1 MAEYREVRHERL
13 YLRQP
18 GTERLRKTADG
29 RLRYL
34 LSTGWRE
41 TDRWIAGDYITV
53 KVERSG
59 HAPRMTRLPKPAP
72 LAPRPPRGDFRGGPG
87 GRGGPRGGFDRGP
100 RQSGPPAPA
109 ASPAPQ
115 PPQAPT
121 PPPSA

>member
-13 YLRQP
+13 YVKEP

-34 LSTGWRE
+34 LATGWRE
-41 TDRWIAGDYITV
+41 TDRWIATDYLTV
-53 KVERSG
+53 KVERTG

-87 GRGGPRGGFDRGP
+87 GRGQGPRGDGPGRGP
-100 RQSGPPAPA
+100 RPAPPAP
-109 ASPAPQ
+109 SSS
-115 PPQAPT
+115 T
-121 PPPSA
+121 